1 MLIANFFLNLKSSKM
16 TVFFVILLAFIIIG
30 AGYFLYNKVI
40 VGQEN
45 NQAVE
50 EVDLTFDPEGP
61 YALLYPR
68 RDGNALVLNI
78 KRTASYDEI
87 RYELAYNAEG
97 VDRGAQGTIN
107 TKEKKGE
114 YEQEILFGSCSTGGK
129 CVFDKDVKN
138 GTLTL
143 HIRKGKQAYRMITQW
158 NMQKPDIELGLL
170 VSGDNHFSFKAKAS
184 AEDLALIKFT
194 IINELTG
201 APKLPN
207 DRIVLGKVYALNAP
221 IAKTL
226 PAGQVSIELVEDPA
240 ADSQIARFD
249 EALGKWV
256 EYETKI
262 DGSKLSA
269 SPDQG
274 GVFTVLTSKKD

>member
-1 MLIANFFLNLKSSKM
+1 MRIDDLLSNLKSSKI
-16 TVFFVILLAFIIIG
+16 TIFFVILLAVIIIG
-30 AGYFLYNKVI
+30 GYFLYNKVI
-40 VGQEN
+40 VDKQSD
-45 NQAVE
+45 QAIE

-61 YALLYPR
+61 YALLFPR

-143 HIRKGKQAYRMITQW
+143 HIRKGKQAYRMVTQW
-158 NMQKPDIELGLL
+158 NMQKPDIELGSL

-184 AEDLALIKFT
+184 SEDLALIKFT

-221 IAKTL
+221 VAKTL
-226 PAGQVSIELVEDPA
+226 PAGQLLVELAEDPA
-240 ADSQIARFD
+240 AGSQIARFD
-249 EALGKWV
+249 EVLGKWV

-262 DGSKLSA
+262 DGSRLSA

-274 GVFTVLTSKKD
+274 GIFAVLTSKKD